1 MKVRIVVQ
9 SRRRTCTEILF
20 VLSILVLFLGL
31 FSLPFIFSSD
41 TIGFVSDFIIP
52 AISVICVIMSA
63 VSIILYL
70 TPERSLV

>member
-31 FSLPFIFSSD
+31 FSSPFIFSSD

-52 AISVICVIMSA
+52 AISVICVIMSV

>member
-31 FSLPFIFSSD
+31 LSLPLIFSTD

-52 AISVICVIMSA
+52 AISVICAIMSV
-63 VSIILYL
+63 VSIILYF